1 MYSML
6 PCMNSR
12 LIALCSWSLQP
23 NNPLELIYECRK
35 CVIEN
40 IQLALLPLVHN
51 KDWFQCHSILQDA
64 GIRVVSGMFEVSG
77 EDYTSLETIAQ
88 TGGLRR
94 DEVWEST
101 LDNAKRVGDIAAEM
115 ELPLVTFHAG
125 FIPEEQCGERRRML
139 DRLHILTEEFVN
151 RGLVL
156 ALETG
161 QERADNVASVLIELS
176 FEELGVNFD
185 PANMILYGKGDP
197 IEAMKTLQPWVQQVH
212 IKDAVATKV
221 AGTWG
226 TEVVVGEGDVDWK
239 TFLELVPDDV
249 NLVIE
254 REGGGNRVGDVKR
267 AKTMLEGL
275 GVC

>member
-1 MYSML
+1 LKPES
-6 PCMNSR
+6 PFG
-12 LIALCSWSLQP
+12 LISSCQ
-23 NNPLELIYECRK
+23 ECG
-35 CVIEN
+35 IEN

-51 KDWFQCHSILQDA
+51 PKWKDCRQILLDSD
-64 GIRVVSGMFEVSG
+64 ISVISGMLEASG

-115 ELPLVTFHAG
+115 GLSLVTFHAG

-139 DRLHILTEEFVN
+139 DRLHILTEEFVE
-151 RGLVL
+151 RDLLLG
-156 ALETG
+156 LETG
-161 QERADNVASVLIELS
+161 QECSDNVASVLIELS